1 LYEFL
6 GLTRQAV
13 QQMAERYHK
22 QLLKSQQF
30 IEKAIKIRRRHPE
43 LGCRKMAIK
52 LQDGSFGRDKIEH
65 LLITSGFRVMYSP
78 NYIKTTRSIHQHRFA
93 NLVEGLVIKGIN
105 KVVQTDITYFWM
117 NGRFGYLVFII
128 DVYSKLIVGYNA
140 SFGLEASANISA
152 LEMMI
157 RLRGKE
163 NVKRLIHHSDRGS
176 QYHCTKYLELLKE
189 HKIKISMCNEAWE
202 NAYAE
207 RINRTI
213 KNEYLRHRQINTLT
227 KLKKQLSIDVKAYNT
242 DRPHRN
248 LPGQMAPATFEEY
261 LSRLQKSKRPEVK
274 IYKTAEENKKNEF
287 FLAIRQSDNK
297 IAAME

>member
-1 LYEFL
+1 MYEYL
-6 GLTRQAV
+6 GLSKQAV
-13 QQMAERYHK
+13 QQMTERYDK
-22 QLLKSQQF
+22 RLLKSQQF
-30 IEKAIKIRRRHPE
+30 IEKAVKIRRRHPE
-43 LGCRKMAIK
+43 LGCRKMAVK
-52 LQDGSFGRDKIEH
+52 LQDGSFGRDKIER
-65 LLITSGFRVMYSP
+65 LLITSGFRVMYPP
-78 NYIKTTRSIHQHRFA
+78 NYTKTTRSISERRFA

-105 KVVQTDITYFWM
+105 KAVQTDITYFWM

-140 SFGLEASANISA
+140 SFGLEASANIRA

-157 RLRGKE
+157 RGRGKE
-163 NVKRLIHHSDRGS
+163 NVKGLIHHSDRGT
-176 QYHCTKYLELLKE
+176 QYHCSEYLELLKE

-227 KLKKQLSIDVKAYNT
+227 KLIKQLSIDVNSYNT

-248 LPGQMAPATFEEY
+248 LPGQMAPATFEQY
-261 LSRLQKSKRPEVK
+261 LSHLPKSKWPELK
-274 IYKTAEENKKNEF
+274 IYKADEENKNEF

-297 IAAME
+297 IAAID